1 MRYSWRKETRLHKLI
16 PLFLTI
22 ILVES
27 LLLAYL
33 FLTRPLHV
41 PLVGIAELSTVGYA
55 SVAVDAYVEA
65 ERGVVVLSSDCWR
78 LTAYTEPTQA
88 ESIALGLEKVVPFR
102 PNAHD
107 LAHDVFQL
115 LGIEVLMA
123 KVVDLRNGTYIGRL
137 IVKQGTTI
145 LGLDARPSDA
155 TAIAVRANAPI
166 YIREDLLHEYG
177 EKVC

>member
-1 MRYSWRKETRLHKLI
+1 
-16 PLFLTI
+16 
-22 ILVES
+22 
-27 LLLAYL
+27 
-33 FLTRPLHV
+33 
-41 PLVGIAELSTVGYA
+41 
-55 SVAVDAYVEA
+55 
-65 ERGVVVLSSDCWR
+65 
-78 LTAYTEPTQA
+78 
-88 ESIALGLEKVVPFR
+88 
-102 PNAHD
+102 
-107 LAHDVFQL
+107 
-115 LGIEVLMA
+115 MA